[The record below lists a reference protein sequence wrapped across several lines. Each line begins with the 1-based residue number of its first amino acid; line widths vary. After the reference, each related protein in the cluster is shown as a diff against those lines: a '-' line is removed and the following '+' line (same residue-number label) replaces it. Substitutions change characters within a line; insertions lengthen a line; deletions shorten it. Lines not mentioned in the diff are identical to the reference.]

1 MAPVSPVAAA
11 KKPGPND
18 RCTCGSGAKA
28 KKCCFKPDHTPCQS
42 KGEILPGS
50 SDELLA
56 LAKDAAAAGE
66 HVKAV
71 HFYTMAIDMLAKGMS
86 RDSNGRASDAD
97 LQSLNKSSGGQLA
110 ELLSGRSHSYLRQ
123 KDLEAAIEDAE
134 TCARA
139 DPSSEKGQLRLLVA
153 LEAAGVDLRTQL
165 KACENA
171 VEACPGSEPLVAR
184 KWRLKKVIAESAAS
198 EDSRPDERPGDA
210 AWTIADT
217 RRLADDVSNPRRS
230 QAAVD
235 LGRSYAAGAHGLEKD
250 LQQAARYL
258 RLGCEAGDVSAQRDL
273 GLVLLDLGQPAEAA
287 EELRQAA
294 QAGDEEAAVV
304 LQQLAAEA
312 QAKEA
317 EARAKLKELAELG
330 DPRAARI
337 LEELSA

>member
-1 MAPVSPVAAA
+1 VTRYSNWQGAMAGAPVAAA
-11 KKPGPND
+11 KK
-18 RCTCGSGAKA
+18 TKA
-28 KKCCFKPDHTPCQS
+28 PDHTPCQA

-50 SDELLA
+50 SDELLT
-56 LAKDAAAAGE
+56 LAKDASAAGE

-71 HFYTMAIDMLAKGMS
+71 HFYTMALDMLAKGLS
-86 RDSNGRASDAD
+86 RDTKGRASDAD

-110 ELLSGRSHSYLRQ
+110 ELLSGRSHCYLRQ

-165 KACENA
+165 EACENA

-184 KWRLKKVIAESAAS
+184 KWRLKKAIAESAANGYNKPNDQS
-198 EDSRPDERPGDA
+198 GNE

-217 RRLADDVSNPRRS
+217 RRLADDVSNPRRPL
-230 QAAVD
+230 AAVD
-235 LGRSYAAGAHGLEKD
+235 LGRSYASGAHGLEKD

-258 RLGCEAGDVSAQRDL
+258 RLGCQAGDVSAQRDL

-294 QAGDEEAAVV
+294 DAGDEEARAV
-304 LQQLAAEA
+304 LQQLGAEA
-312 QAKEA
+312 QSKEA

-330 DPRAARI
+330 DPRAAQI
-337 LEELSA
+337 LKELSA